1 MTTHPLPFAHTA
13 SCCFALALGLLLL
26 AGLYSRPRHGGE
38 RSRLLGLSHARAFGE
53 YLPCLELAG
62 SHQGLCAFPEELA
75 LCWGP
80 LSRARPLGLAGRR
93 AFCLR
98 APALAISPPSGVPK
112 LPRDAA
118 CVGFPS
124 VQTCPPSRFPARA
137 QTPVLEALSPFL
149 PLPFALAHSE
159 DADWPFGKY
168 GVFLPASPSCP
179 AGAAPHAEGELLM

>member
-1 MTTHPLPFAHTA
+1 MATSPSSLCSHSLPAVLLWPWA
-13 SCCFALALGLLLL
+13 CSCLQVSILGQDTGVKG
-26 AGLYSRPRHGGE
+26 AGCWGSVTLG
-38 RSRLLGLSHARAFGE
+38 RLGSTCRAWNLWE
-53 YLPCLELAG
+53 VTR
-62 SHQGLCAFPEELA
+62 GLCAFPEELA

-80 LSRARPLGLAGRR
+80 PSRATLLGLTGRR

-137 QTPVLEALSPFL
+137 QTPLLEALSPFL

-168 GVFLPASPSCP
+168 GVFLPASPTV
-179 AGAAPHAEGELLM
+179 L